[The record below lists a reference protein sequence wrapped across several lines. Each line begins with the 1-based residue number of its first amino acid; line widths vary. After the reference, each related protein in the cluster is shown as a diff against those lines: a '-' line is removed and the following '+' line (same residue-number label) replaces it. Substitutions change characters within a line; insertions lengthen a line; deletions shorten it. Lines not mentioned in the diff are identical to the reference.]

1 MSERRDHTEPDPLND
16 ETTGGVETEPT
27 DGGASS
33 PGDGPERGMS
43 ADEAEQYIDLARSGE
58 TDVPVGAEGFV
69 EALRAVAAQR
79 DEQRALL
86 QRTAADYQNFQR
98 RARQSERE
106 TRELTSAGVVQSLL
120 QVLDF
125 FDMALRQ
132 DPETA
137 TAQQVLGGVEMIK
150 AEFLRVLGGHGV
162 GTVLATPGEE
172 FDPTRHEAVEQRAGT
187 DVPAGRIIET
197 RSPGYTMGDRIVRP
211 AKVVV
216 AAGAGGGTGA
226 HEDAGEPGGEG

>member
-1 MSERRDHTEPDPLND
+1 MSEHRDQPENDPLAD
-16 ETTGGVETEPT
+16 AAEGGVETEPT
-27 DGGASS
+27 SADEQTA
-33 PGDGPERGMS
+33 DDAEQGMS

-132 DPETA
+132 NPETA
-137 TAQQVLGGVEMIK
+137 TAGQVMGGVEMIK

-162 GTVLATPGEE
+162 GAVLATPGEE
-172 FDPTRHEAVEQRAGT
+172 FDPTRHEAVEQRTGT
-187 DVPAGRIIET
+187 DVPAGRIVET
-197 RSPGYTMGDRIVRP
+197 SSPGYTMGDRIVRP

-216 AAGAGGGTGA
+216 AAEAGDGTDA
-226 HEDAGEPGGEG
+226 NDAGEPGGEG